1 MASSRKGTRAGTRPG
16 GLPPGPPVG
25 RSLVPHGAGLN
36 GACPPCCAPERLR
49 RQLARRGQSR
59 RHDHRHRRHGKGGR
73 ADPLDNPSRQ
83 TGHTDSRGPPRTAFQ
98 GPGPGAI
105 DPCSRPCRNHG
116 RSRLRL
122 APVSPSAGT
131 RGWNGSILR
140 AAVLAWSG
148 HRVAWLR
155 TAARR
160 PTSCVAWQTRAGP
173 TRTRRRRLLGP
184 LVSHK
189 PPLTGGRKP
198 PGIPVLGRRYA
209 SNGLARATDAPGRDR
224 GPSGHPPS
232 APPSAPGAS
241 PPVAP
246 PPKRRSASAA
256 LMRTS
261 RGLDGP
267 SGGPTNP
274 LSLSTSIRRPA
285 RA

>member
-73 ADPLDNPSRQ
+73 ADTLDNPSRQ

-160 PTSCVAWQTRAGP
+160 PTSCVAWQTRTGPPDRRAHAAVGGFWARSSVTSRHSPAAANAQGSRCLGGGTPATVSQGPP
-173 TRTRRRRLLGP
+173 TRRAETGALAVTPHRRRRR
-184 LVSHK
+184 
-189 PPLTGGRKP
+189 PP
-198 PGIPVLGRRYA
+198 A
-209 SNGLARATDAPGRDR
+209 
-224 GPSGHPPS
+224 
-232 APPSAPGAS
+232 
-241 PPVAP
+241 
-246 PPKRRSASAA
+246 
-256 LMRTS
+256 
-261 RGLDGP
+261 
-267 SGGPTNP
+267 
-274 LSLSTSIRRPA
+274 RRP
-285 RA
+285 RWRRRRRGVPPRPH